1 MEYWIGVAF
10 LIACAFGAPYA
21 RKLQHDRRL
30 KTLGL
35 EGATVVG
42 SWLGLSGL
50 RLKRARWEGE
60 VEFDPGGLGG
70 GGRPGHLQLTASL
83 GRRTPTVR
91 FHEKGRVNEARLPGP
106 PIPTGDAAFD
116 AKILVQGDPTF
127 ARQLLGPEQR
137 ERLLRLEAAGGHLW
151 CVDGGIVQLG
161 GPLIRGNA
169 ELKRFL
175 ELCDAILDAMAAGLP
190 A

>member
-10 LIACAFGAPYA
+10 LIACALGVPYA
-21 RKLQHDRRL
+21 RKLLHDRRL

-35 EGATVVG
+35 DGATVVP

-60 VEFDPGGLGG
+60 VEFDPGGFGG
-70 GGRPGHLQLTASL
+70 GGRPGHFLLTASL
-83 GRRTPTVR
+83 GRRTPTVTL
-91 FHEKGRVNEARLPGP
+91 HEKGRGNEARLPGT
-106 PIPTGDAAFD
+106 PIPTGDLTFD
-116 AKILVQGDPTF
+116 AKLIVLGDPAF
-127 ARQLLGPEQR
+127 AQKLLVPEQR

-151 CVDGGIVQLG
+151 GVDGGIVQLG
-161 GPLIRGNA
+161 GPLIRENA

-190 A
+190 T

>member
-10 LIACAFGAPYA
+10 LIACAIGVPYA
-21 RKLQHDRRL
+21 RKLFHDRRL

-35 EGATVVG
+35 DGATVVP

-83 GRRTPTVR
+83 GRRTPSVTL
-91 FHEKGRVNEARLPGP
+91 HEKGRVNEARLPGT
-106 PIPTGDAAFD
+106 PIPTGDLTFD
-116 AKILVQGDPTF
+116 AKLIVLGDPAF
-127 ARQLLGPEQR
+127 AQKLLVPEQR

-151 CVDGGIVQLG
+151 GVDGGIVQLG
-161 GPLIRGNA
+161 GPLIRENA

-175 ELCDAILDAMAAGLP
+175 ELCDSILDAMAAGLP
-190 A
+190 T